1 MSQPTQRDVHVDR
14 ALTDLSVAY
23 FQEAP
28 PVSDRVFLRVPV
40 PNKTD
45 KYFVWDKADFW
56 RDDARK
62 RAPGSDF
69 ARIGIRVS
77 TDNFSADQYALEH
90 KIPDEDVANADA
102 AIALKETA
110 TRNLTSRL
118 NMRKDRAFATDFMTT
133 SVWST
138 DKTGTT
144 DFVKWNDATSDPAT
158 DVLAGVETILDA
170 LGDMA
175 ETMRIVA
182 VCGAIVGRRLRNHP
196 DAIDRIKYTE
206 RATPAAVQ
214 SAMAA
219 WLGLDE
225 LVVVRRRYTTSAE
238 GAATATYAGVFDDDM
253 LLVAVPRAPG
263 LNTPAAGY
271 TFAWDEGGKGDMYV
285 EDYRDENVKSDIVRA
300 VCHFDQKKVAAD
312 LGYFFSDCVD

>member
-144 DFVKWNDATSDPAT
+144 DFVKWNDATSDPAQRIALLQG
-158 DVLAGVETILDA
+158 LANLGIRHVWDLSERADASLQVITADGTLRPLTSGETLPFDPQLSA
-170 LGDMA
+170 PR
-175 ETMRIVA
+175 TM
-182 VCGAIVGRRLRNHP
+182 GRRNLGIAKNRSL
-196 DAIDRIKYTE
+196 
-206 RATPAAVQ
+206 ATP
-214 SAMAA
+214 
-219 WLGLDE
+219 
-225 LVVVRRRYTTSAE
+225 
-238 GAATATYAGVFDDDM
+238 
-253 LLVAVPRAPG
+253 VPRFAIA
-263 LNTPAAGY
+263 TS
-271 TFAWDEGGKGDMYV
+271 TFPHGFELKRDGDGSGDLLLIRLV
-285 EDYRDENVKSDIVRA
+285 IASTDQSRRA
-300 VCHFDQKKVAAD
+300 VFAEATRQVS
-312 LGYFFSDCVD
+312 FRSE